1 MVDLSILVPVYNEAA
16 HLRDTIAAISAT
28 LRPLE
33 KPYELVL
40 VDDGSR
46 DDTWEIIAAAT
57 QTDDHIRGVRLSRN
71 FGKEGALSAGLRT
84 CRGRAV
90 ICMDA
95 DLQHPPGLIPDMVR
109 LWDKEGFDVV
119 DAVKAHRG
127 REPFHRK
134 VGAGVF
140 SALFNRLSGFD
151 LAGASDYKLLDRKV
165 VDALLDMREV
175 KIFHRGLTEWAGF
188 RHARI
193 PFTVPE
199 RAAGNSGWP
208 TVRLAQLATNAI
220 VSFSSLPLYLVTLVG
235 FAFLLMAVTLG
246 AWTLYSWFIGRSL
259 SGFSTVILI
268 DLIAGSAILIS
279 LGIIGMF
286 IGAIYEE
293 VKQRPRYIVRQ
304 ECGGKKEQ

>member
-1 MVDLSILVPVYNEAA
+1 MADLSILAPVYNEAA
-16 HLRDTIAAISAT
+16 HLRETIAAITEVLSQVG
-28 LRPLE
+28 
-33 KPYELVL
+33 KPYEIVL

-46 DDTWEIIAAAT
+46 DETWDIIMAAA
-57 QTDDHIRGVRLSRN
+57 QADEHVRGVRLSRN
-71 FGKEGALSAGLRT
+71 FGKEGALSAGLRA

-95 DLQHPPGLIPDMVR
+95 DLQHPPALIPDMVR
-109 LWDKEGFDVV
+109 LWENESFDVV

-134 VGAGVF
+134 MGAGVF

-165 VDALLDMREV
+165 VDALLEMREV

-193 PFTVPE
+193 PFVVPE
-199 RAAGNSGWP
+199 RAGGASGWP
-208 TVRLAQLATNAI
+208 TLRLAQLATNAI

-235 FAFLLMAVTLG
+235 LAFLLMAVVLG

-279 LGIIGMF
+279 LGIIGLF

-293 VKQRPRYIVRQ
+293 TKQRPRYIVRQ
-304 ECGGKKEQ
+304 ECGGKKES